1 MTTAAGLRDA
11 CAIAR
16 GVGDGCAR
24 SRQKLRVRQAF
35 PNCEP
40 PPRIAYCRCIF
51 TLRKEMTMTLARLR
65 IAVAAL
71 ALGATPAL
79 AQDKVRFQ
87 TDWIPS
93 GEHAMYYGGWQKGI
107 FAAEGIDITITRG
120 YGSGDTVTKLAGGG
134 FDFGVA
140 DMAAV
145 ITARAR
151 QNVPV
156 KTIAVLYTQSP
167 HSLFVLKSSGIT
179 SFKGLE
185 GKKIGI
191 TPGNSHKFYFPK
203 VAERAGTD
211 PNKITWVSMDGAAM
225 AAQLIAKNLDAAPFY
240 SIHHYYQN
248 KAAKA
253 AGEDILVLP
262 FVEVGFKIFA
272 ATIIASD
279 KIVAEKPDL
288 TKRFLRAVKK
298 SFEFARDNPEETC
311 KLHIQKIPEVAL
323 DDCMGSVRATMA
335 FVYNDHT
342 DKFGWGK
349 ESPERLEFT
358 WKAIADAQ
366 ELDPKWEYKQAIDTS
381 LLEK

>member
-1 MTTAAGLRDA
+1 MARL
-11 CAIAR
+11 AIA
-16 GVGDGCAR
+16 
-24 SRQKLRVRQAF
+24 
-35 PNCEP
+35 
-40 PPRIAYCRCIF
+40 
-51 TLRKEMTMTLARLR
+51 
-65 IAVAAL
+65 AAL
-71 ALGATPAL
+71 WLVGAGGAW

-107 FAAEGIDITITRG
+107 FAAEGIDVTITRG
-120 YGSGDTVTKLAGGG
+120 YGSGDTVTKLAANA

-145 ITARAR
+145 MTARAR

-156 KTIAVLYTQSP
+156 KTIAVIYTQSP

-185 GKKIGI
+185 GKRIGI

-211 PNKITWVSMDGAAM
+211 PSKITWVNMDGAAM

-253 AGEDILVLP
+253 AGEEIVVLP

-272 ATIIASD
+272 ATIVATD
-279 KIVAEKPDL
+279 KMVAEKPEL
-288 TKRFLRAVKK
+288 TRRFLRAVKK
-298 SFEFARDNPEETC
+298 SFEFARDHPEEAC
-311 KLHIQKIPEVAL
+311 RLHIEKIPEVAL
-323 DDCMGSVRATMA
+323 DDCLGSVRATLA
-335 FVYNDHT
+335 FVYNDHSLQ
-342 DKFGWGK
+342 FGWGK
-349 ESPERLEFT
+349 ESPERLAFT

-366 ELDPKWEYKQAIDTS
+366 ELTSDWDYTQAIDTS
-381 LLEK
+381 LVER

>member
-1 MTTAAGLRDA
+1 MPTTR
-11 CAIAR
+11 
-16 GVGDGCAR
+16 
-24 SRQKLRVRQAF
+24 AF
-35 PNCEP
+35 
-40 PPRIAYCRCIF
+40 
-51 TLRKEMTMTLARLR
+51 
-65 IAVAAL
+65 IAVAVGLIA
-71 ALGATPAL
+71 ATA
-79 AQDKVRFQ
+79 AQGQDKVRFQ

-107 FAAEGIDITITRG
+107 FAAEGIDVTITRG
-120 YGSGDTVTKLAGGG
+120 YGSGDTVTKLAANA

-145 ITARAR
+145 MTARAR

-156 KTIAVLYTQSP
+156 KTIAVVYTQSP

-185 GKKIGI
+185 GRRIGI
-191 TPGNSHKFYFPK
+191 TPGNNNKFYFPK

-211 PNKITWVSMDGAAM
+211 PSKITWVNMDGAAM

-253 AGEDILVLP
+253 AGEEIVVLP

-272 ATIIASD
+272 ATIVATD
-279 KIVAEKPDL
+279 KMIAEKPDL
-288 TKRFLRAVKK
+288 TRRFLRAIKK
-298 SFEFARDNPEETC
+298 SFEFARDHPEEAC
-311 KLHIQKIPEVAL
+311 KLHVEKIPEVAL
-323 DDCMGSVRATMA
+323 DDCLGSLRATLA
-335 FVYNDHT
+335 FVYNDHSRQ
-342 DKFGWGK
+342 FGWGK
-349 ESPERLEFT
+349 ESPERLAFT

-366 ELDPKWEYKQAIDTS
+366 ELRPDWDYTRAIDTS
-381 LLEK
+381 LVEK

>member
-1 MTTAAGLRDA
+1 MKPARQACVLLVTIALSTSTATAA
-11 CAIAR
+11 
-16 GVGDGCAR
+16 
-24 SRQKLRVRQAF
+24 
-35 PNCEP
+35 
-40 PPRIAYCRCIF
+40 
-51 TLRKEMTMTLARLR
+51 
-65 IAVAAL
+65 
-71 ALGATPAL
+71 
-79 AQDKVRFQ
+79 DKVRFQ
-87 TDWIPS
+87 TDWLPS

-107 FAAEGIDITITRG
+107 FAEEGIDITITRG

-134 FDFGVA
+134 FEFGVA

-145 ITARAR
+145 MTARAR

-253 AGEDILVLP
+253 AGEEIVVLP

-279 KIVAEKPDL
+279 KTIAEKPDL
-288 TKRFLRAVKK
+288 TKRFLRAIKK
-298 SFEFARDNPEETC
+298 TFEFARDNPEEVC

-323 DDCMGSVRATMA
+323 DDCIGSVRATMA

-342 DKFGWGK
+342 EKFGWGK

-366 ELDPKWEYKQAIDTS
+366 ELDPKWDYKQALDTS
-381 LLEK
+381 LVEK

>member
-1 MTTAAGLRDA
+1 M
-11 CAIAR
+11 
-16 GVGDGCAR
+16 
-24 SRQKLRVRQAF
+24 
-35 PNCEP
+35 
-40 PPRIAYCRCIF
+40 
-51 TLRKEMTMTLARLR
+51 EMTMTLARLQ
-65 IAVAAL
+65 IAFAVLTL
-71 ALGATPAL
+71 AATPAL

-107 FAAEGIDITITRG
+107 FAAEGIDVTITRG

-134 FDFGVA
+134 FDFGVS

-145 ITARAR
+145 MTARAR
-151 QNVPV
+151 QNVPI
-156 KTIAVLYTQSP
+156 KTIAVVYTQSP

-179 SFKGLE
+179 NFKGLE

-248 KAAKA
+248 KAAIA
-253 AGEDILVLP
+253 AGEEIVVLP

-279 KIVAEKPDL
+279 KMVAEKPDL
-288 TKRFLRAVKK
+288 TRRFLRAIKK

-311 KLHIQKIPEVAL
+311 KLHVQKIPEVAL
-323 DDCMGSVRATMA
+323 DDCLGSVRATLT

-342 DKFGWGK
+342 QQYGWGK
-349 ESPERLEFT
+349 ESPERLDFT
-358 WKAIADAQ
+358 WKAIAEAQ
-366 ELDPKWEYKQAIDTS
+366 ELKPDWDYKQAIDTS
-381 LLEK
+381 LVEK